1 MHPWEDVRRIAKAP
15 HPWGSVP
22 EVSQRENSA
31 RTEPPPTFL
40 LPPAHLQDSEQ
51 QRWLG
56 GERPGGWRMQGSGTG
71 RCVSVYKE
79 SSLQPP
85 SLQLL
90 HIRPSLSLEWCR
102 WESRLWSALGES
114 KVGSPMGETPAPGGC
129 PVLPATPS
137 PPSTRRSGAWL
148 ELALWPSGILRVGSQ
163 SCPSQTQGKRIW
175 SKTPH
180 FAPPSQPGIRRG
192 QNFHPDAPMTFYMKM
207 LHLPGQH
214 KVSSLFWNFVLLSRG
229 FEGTFLGFQISKQYL
244 V

>member
-1 MHPWEDVRRIAKAP
+1 MSGGSRRPLTPGAPFRRSARERTQQGQSP
-15 HPWGSVP
+15 HPPSSSRQP
-22 EVSQRENSA
+22 IFRTASSSA
-31 RTEPPPTFL
+31 GLAGNGRGVEDAGP
-40 LPPAHLQDSEQ
+40 
-51 QRWLG
+51 
-56 GERPGGWRMQGSGTG
+56 GTG

-114 KVGSPMGETPAPGGC
+114 KVGSPMGETPAPGGR
-129 PVLPATPS
+129 PVLPVTPS

-207 LHLPGQH
+207 LHLLGQH

>member
-1 MHPWEDVRRIAKAP
+1 MGRCQEDREGPSPLGLRSGGQPEREHSKDRAP
-15 HPWGSVP
+15 THL
-22 EVSQRENSA
+22 
-31 RTEPPPTFL
+31 PPPAS
-40 LPPAHLQDSEQ
+40 PSSG
-51 QRWLG
+51 QRAAALAWRG
-56 GERPGGWRMQGSGTG
+56 TAGGWRMQGSGTG

-114 KVGSPMGETPAPGGC
+114 KVGSPMGETPAPGGR

-148 ELALWPSGILRVGSQ
+148 QPDLWPSGILRVGSQ

-192 QNFHPDAPMTFYMKM
+192 QNFHLDAHMTFYMKM